1 MQILIASNGE
11 EAVKIF
17 RETNSIES
25 DHAINLILM
34 DCNMPILDGYYASLI
49 IKELIRTAN

>member
-25 DHAINLILM
+25 DHAINLIIM
-34 DCNMPILDGYYASLI
+34 DCNMPILDGY
-49 IKELIRTAN
+49 